1 MTTGRINQVTIL
13 QETNKSERKKMASV
27 FSFVALHKF
36 CFLSETRTL
45 LCSMIFFLG
54 FEKYQELKKNT
65 RKGVFF
71 VRTYIVLRSR
81 KSRKSILFTNAT
93 SFLSVCFE
101 WFILF
106 RNQVQIRSRS
116 EIYNLIQVQ
125 SEKQANKTTF
135 QKKQPV
141 RKKFRKTVKSFFRCT
156 CHVPL
161 TFS

>member
-13 QETNKSERKKMASV
+13 QETNKSERKKMRPFFFCCPSQIL
-27 FSFVALHKF
+27 FPFGNKNVALF
-36 CFLSETRTL
+36 DE
-45 LCSMIFFLG
+45 FFSG
-54 FEKYQELKKNT
+54 IRKIPGTKKKHT
-65 RKGVFF
+65 KGVFF

-93 SFLSVCFE
+93 SFLPVCFE

-141 RKKFRKTVKSFFRCT
+141 RKKFRKTVISFFRCT
-156 CHVPL
+156 FHVPL